1 LDLEELYFG
10 KNFDNGGETLS
21 IDSFD
26 KCYSLTTIT
35 FPDKF
40 KEKLSNSLL
49 DDFKKEGIKF

>member
-1 LDLEELYFG
+1 LEELYFG

-21 IDSFD
+21 IDSFK
-26 KCYSLTTIT
+26 KCYSLKTIT

-49 DDFKKEGIKF
+49 DDFKKEGIKI